1 MNLTFIAVRQE
12 NPTKSIPAQGG
23 LKNYILNCST
33 KRILYPAVLCQG
45 NPFNLKE
52 REQPMGQTDIT
63 EKILEDYNDVFAD
76 IINGLIFNGE
86 QRILPESLENTQVHS
101 QYKAED
107 GKVHELERDVAKY
120 WKDKKVELAI
130 CGIENQ
136 SSVEKN
142 MPFRIIGYD
151 GASYRSQLLE
161 KRKEILPVMTIVLY
175 FGTNRHWY
183 GKKNIKG
190 LMKIPEELN
199 DYINDYEM
207 KVFEIAWLTEA
218 EIDRFHSDFKIV
230 ANFFVQ
236 KRKNKNYIPDDPT
249 EIRHVDEVL
258 KLLQVMTGDERYQMI
273 FNRKKGVHSMCDVA
287 ERLEKMGIEKGLKQ
301 GIGEGIKQG
310 IEQGI
315 ELGKTAGIH
324 AEKVRVYKR
333 LIKKGFSE
341 RV

>member
-1 MNLTFIAVRQE
+1 
-12 NPTKSIPAQGG
+12 
-23 LKNYILNCST
+23 
-33 KRILYPAVLCQG
+33 
-45 NPFNLKE
+45 
-52 REQPMGQTDIT
+52 MGQTDIT

-287 ERLEKMGIEKGLKQ
+287 ERLEKMGWEKGQ
-301 GIGEGIKQG
+301 MEGK
-310 IEQGI
+310 IE
-315 ELGKTAGIH
+315 GKIL
-324 AEKVRVYKR
+324 VYKNLCREGFDEKEARR
-333 LIKKGFSE
+333 LTELPEDITLE
-341 RV
+341 Q

>member
-1 MNLTFIAVRQE
+1 
-12 NPTKSIPAQGG
+12 
-23 LKNYILNCST
+23 
-33 KRILYPAVLCQG
+33 
-45 NPFNLKE
+45 
-52 REQPMGQTDIT
+52 MGQKDIT
-63 EKILEDYNDVFAD
+63 EKLLEDYNDVFAD

-142 MPFRIIGYD
+142 MPFRIVGYD

-161 KRKEILPVMTIVLY
+161 ERKEILPVMTIVLY

-315 ELGKTAGIH
+315 ERGIELGKTAGIH

-333 LIKKGFSE
+333 LIEKGFSE
-341 RV
+341 KEAREIAELPETLNV

>member
-1 MNLTFIAVRQE
+1 
-12 NPTKSIPAQGG
+12 
-23 LKNYILNCST
+23 
-33 KRILYPAVLCQG
+33 
-45 NPFNLKE
+45 
-52 REQPMGQTDIT
+52 MGQKDIT
-63 EKILEDYNDVFAD
+63 EKLLEDYNDVFAD

-142 MPFRIIGYD
+142 MPFRIVGYD

-161 KRKEILPVMTIVLY
+161 ERKEILPVMTIVLY

-301 GIGEGIKQG
+301 GIGEGI
-310 IEQGI
+310 EQGI

-333 LIKKGFSE
+333 LIEKGFSE
-341 RV
+341 KEAREIAELPETLNV